1 MLLLLCRIH
10 YSLTLSDGCI
20 ACVGSDFGNRS
31 NGIFWARL
39 ELTQGLVKGERLK
52 EVKVMHRSRMK
63 RRSLVLLLVILRDV
77 AEEATKVDILRVIED
92 NDGDVISSNAQ
103 NEVGQCRYVHSH
115 IFIHPCTSS

>member
-1 MLLLLCRIH
+1 LGKIRVN
-10 YSLTLSDGCI
+10 T
-20 ACVGSDFGNRS
+20 GSCEGREIEGS
-31 NGIFWARL
+31 
-39 ELTQGLVKGERLK
+39 QGDAQVKDETK
-52 EVKVMHRSRMK
+52 ES
-63 RRSLVLLLVILRDV
+63 SAATSSTVILRDV